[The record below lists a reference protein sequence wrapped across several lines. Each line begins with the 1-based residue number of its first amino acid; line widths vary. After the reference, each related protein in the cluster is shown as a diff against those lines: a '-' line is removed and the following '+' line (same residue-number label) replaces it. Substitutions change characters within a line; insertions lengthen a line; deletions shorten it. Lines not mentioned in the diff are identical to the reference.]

1 MLKLTREQV
10 EVLKKRANQDVVGV
24 TTIRPYSRYEAI
36 AGHMWRC
43 ACKVRA
49 VDSHNSQSTRARLA
63 VDIRNRLKPSLP
75 ERYFG
80 NATLGT
86 VTPICLYKDL
96 LSKPLSYSAGKL
108 REATERMD
116 DEYIRSALDFISSQ
130 KDVSGLRSNFQ
141 IQGYSEAPFLG
152 NPNISLGSWIGLPFY
167 DADFGWGKPIYVGPA
182 ALLHMDGFR
191 FEFLGDGCFDWGLG
205 VGLAVV
211 VLNGCDWVWVWVWV
225 WHCRLKLVHCRLLR
239 HRWYVCICS
248 LHQNLAPIFT
258 TLQGIIPRGLRVE
271 ALIKFI
277 HEKFDCS
284 WQVIWS
290 CLLHGIPMFSSVTAV
305 VDAVLMLLGSII
317 SYVSARL
324 LILEPHK
331 PHYMLYVLI
340 ACTSCVQ
347 GACAV
352 VTATISKLFP
362 SLDFS
367 FWFLDFVLPR
377 LHYERLFNSRGAAFA
392 CGGPKLI
399 RILYYPV
406 CSCGKSM
413 PMPTRVNDKVC
424 DLKIVAEGM
433 VGLLW
438 MEFYENLSSA
448 CGPSAFLC
456 KLNSL
461 QLMRV
466 LWCIISQWHQILD

>member
-1 MLKLTREQV
+1 MTSIRSISIVVPSEPTPSGLLRLPETDQVKQWTHARLIYIYRAKSNNTTIPFSFEAMKHSLSRALIHFYPLAGRLCWIEGGRLELDCNAMGVQLLEAYSEAELDELGDFAPTDAVRDLVPKVDYTTPIEEWPLLLVQVTRFRCGGLCVGVGISFTMVDGRSVTHFINSWAKLSRGYDLEDVDMPFLDRTVLRSSEPIKTPRFDPIEYTTKPPVLIGRTDANEERKKETSATLLKLTREQV
-10 EVLKKRANQDVVGV
+10 EVLKKRANQDVVRV

-182 ALLHMDGFR
+182 ALLHMDGISFIMPSPTT
-191 FEFLGDGCFDWGLG
+191 DGSLIIA
-205 VGLAVV
+205 L
-211 VLNGCDWVWVWVWV
+211 
-225 WHCRLKLVHCRLLR
+225 RL
-239 HRWYVCICS
+239 
-248 LHQNLAPIFT
+248 QT
-258 TLQGIIPRGLRVE
+258 Q
-271 ALIKFI
+271 
-277 HEKFDCS
+277 
-284 WQVIWS
+284 
-290 CLLHGIPMFSSVTAV
+290 
-305 VDAVLMLLGSII
+305 
-317 SYVSARL
+317 
-324 LILEPHK
+324 
-331 PHYMLYVLI
+331 YM
-340 ACTSCVQ
+340 
-347 GACAV
+347 
-352 VTATISKLFP
+352 
-362 SLDFS
+362 DS
-367 FWFLDFVLPR
+367 F
-377 LHYERLFNSRGAAFA
+377 
-392 CGGPKLI
+392 K
-399 RILYYPV
+399 
-406 CSCGKSM
+406 
-413 PMPTRVNDKVC
+413 
-424 DLKIVAEGM
+424 KI
-433 VGLLW
+433 
-438 MEFYENLSSA
+438 FYEDISVSPA
-448 CGPSAFLC
+448 
-456 KLNSL
+456 KL
-461 QLMRV
+461 
-466 LWCIISQWHQILD
+466 